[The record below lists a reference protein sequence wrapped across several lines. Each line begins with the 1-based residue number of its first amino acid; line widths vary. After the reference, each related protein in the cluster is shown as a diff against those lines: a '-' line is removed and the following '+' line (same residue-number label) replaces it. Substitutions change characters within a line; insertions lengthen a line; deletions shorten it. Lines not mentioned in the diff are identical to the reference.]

1 VDVVSWLLEGEP
13 AVRLAVRTRLLGDDP
28 GSPECLDLRSRAMV
42 EGTIPAILAT
52 QAADGHWG
60 APDRFYTAKYTGT
73 VWNLIILAEL
83 GADGEDERVRRA
95 AEAVLR
101 DSRHPVS
108 GGFSTG
114 SSKREGGG
122 LPSMV
127 IPCLTGNVVFALV
140 RLGLLSDTRVARA
153 VDWITTYQRFDDA
166 EGDAPTG
173 WPYDHLEMCWGR
185 HTCSMGVVK
194 ALKGLAAIPDE
205 DRSGSVR
212 ATLAEGAEWL
222 LKHHV
227 HKRSHDLARLSKP
240 GWKKFGFPRMY
251 QTDVLEILLLL
262 TRLGYADPRMDEAFA
277 LVESKRD
284 TSGRWRLDDT
294 FNDRF
299 CVPIESA
306 GEPSRWVTLAALEVL
321 ARRSALAPAK
331 EQTTDG
337 DRASARTTEDQ
348 MEPKPTG
355 RVFS

>member
-1 VDVVSWLLEGEP
+1 MGVTSWLLEGEP
-13 AVRLAVRTRLLGDDP
+13 AVQLAVRTRLLGHDP
-28 GSPECLDLRSRAMV
+28 GSLECLELRSRAMA

-52 QAADGHWG
+52 QGADGHWG
-60 APDRFYTAKYTGT
+60 ARDRFYTAKYTGT

-83 GADGEDERVRRA
+83 GADGTDERVRRA

-101 DSRHPVS
+101 DSRHPAS
-108 GGFSTG
+108 GGFSTS
-114 SSKREGGG
+114 SSKRDGGG
-122 LPSMV
+122 LPSTV
-127 IPCLTGNVVFALV
+127 IPCLTGNLVFALV
-140 RLGLLSDTRVARA
+140 KLGLLGDPRVVRA

-205 DRSGSVR
+205 QRSGQVQ

-227 HKRSHDLARLSKP
+227 HKRSHDMARLSKP

-262 TRLGYADPRMDEAFA
+262 TRLGYADPRMDEALA

-284 TSGRWRLDDT
+284 TSGRWLLDDT
-294 FNDRF
+294 FNERF

-306 GEPSRWVTLAALEVL
+306 GKPSRWVTLAALEVL
-321 ARRSALAPAK
+321 AGRSGAIA
-331 EQTTDG
+331 
-337 DRASARTTEDQ
+337 Q